1 MGTKEGPFSA
11 TSTSDTVALVIP
23 AATGSGGGGGGGG
36 GGNGGSIKLTRN
48 VTNRADA
55 IGGVEGLAA

>member
-1 MGTKEGPFSA
+1 MGTKEGPFNA

-23 AATGSGGGGGGGG
+23 AATGGGG